1 MITGLSAG
9 IEGAFFHTGNVPGE
23 QHDIMANDRIREL
36 DIFMRVAGERSFSA
50 AARALDCDPSTV
62 SKLIQ
67 RMETRLG
74 VRLFHRTSRMLHLT
88 QEGESYL
95 EGAQRVL
102 EALEEAEEGVAR
114 RLAEVEG
121 VLRVNSTLLIAQS
134 RLLPVMPELTRRHP
148 KLQIELILTA
158 APLDLFEHQIDLSLR
173 SGHVP
178 DSSLVARRIAGT
190 RWLTCAAPAYLER
203 HGEPRHANELS
214 DHNCLNFLPG
224 SYRSNWLLKV
234 DGKVIDVPVQGSIRA
249 NSAEALRTMVLQG
262 LGIARLPEPTVRDEL
277 RNGSLVAVLP
287 QCQVGTE
294 EPVYAVYPSKRHLS
308 PRVGA
313 VLEVLTATKDPL
325 SALPGTPA

>member
-1 MITGLSAG
+1 
-9 IEGAFFHTGNVPGE
+9 
-23 QHDIMANDRIREL
+23 MANDRIREL

-50 AARALDCDPSTV
+50 AARVLDCDPSTV

-134 RLLPVMPELTRRHP
+134 RLLPIMGELTRRHP
-148 KLQIELILTA
+148 KLQLDLILTA

-190 RWLTCAAPAYLER
+190 RWLLCAAPAYLAQA
-203 HGEPRHANELS
+203 GEPRSPGELAE
-214 DHNCLNFLPG
+214 HNCLNFLPG

-234 DGKVIDVPVQGSIRA
+234 DGKVADVPVQGSIRA
-249 NSAEALRTMVLQG
+249 NSAEALRTLVLQG
-262 LGIARLPEPTVRDEL
+262 LGIARLPEPTVRDDL
-277 RNGSLVAVLP
+277 LAGSLVPVLP
-287 QCQVGTE
+287 QHQVDTE
-294 EPVYAVYPSKRHLS
+294 EPVYVVYPSKRHLS
-308 PRVGA
+308 PRVSA
-313 VLEVLTATKDPL
+313 VLDILTAAKAPTN
-325 SALPGTPA
+325 ALPGTPA